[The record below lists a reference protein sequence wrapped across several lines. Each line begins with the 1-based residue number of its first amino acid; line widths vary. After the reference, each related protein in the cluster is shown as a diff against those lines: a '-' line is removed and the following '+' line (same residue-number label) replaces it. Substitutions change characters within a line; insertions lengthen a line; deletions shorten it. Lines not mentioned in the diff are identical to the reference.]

1 MVILAVDYGDARTGV
16 AVCDKFEMLASP
28 VSVIHEKNAEKLAE
42 QIANLNID
50 NALLQSQLNTANA
63 RIKELEEQE

>member
-1 MVILAVDYGDARTGV
+1 MKMGYTYEELISAV
-16 AVCDKFEMLASP
+16 K
-28 VSVIHEKNAEKLAE
+28 KLAQE
-42 QIANLNID
+42 IANLHID